1 MLLKHVLLGVIL
13 GLMGINFGWEIKAR
27 AQGRSDQDHASLEE
41 IVKKAPQGIDIS
53 SYFEIGSIPEN
64 SASLVGTDYGKNQ
77 AVYLTNG
84 PDQLG
89 TIWTKGEAA
98 MRLNED
104 QTASM
109 WMFFDKGGYNM
120 HSGDG
125 MAFVMQN
132 DERGLQASSTTK
144 DLKPASGETLGVWG
158 DDSKNV
164 FSNSKDIA
172 ARAIQNSWALEFDT
186 FSNKVE
192 APNIASNLDQGI
204 ASFFDEGGYEGK
216 PMIGD
221 ESADAHHAI
230 GRGYPHIA
238 SGYPGS
244 SETYQLKQ
252 NDNRYY
258 AVMKHEGVLYKNGK
272 PSFLANGEWRHVT
285 LSWKQEKKEM
295 TYTFND
301 KDPKTGENTPDEQQ
315 SYTKKID
322 LNKIDPKGSHKVR
335 WGFTGSTGGNWES
348 NLVVFEKVPGLVDV
362 NAKAVLTDTTDNNR
376 VVKTDDSIKAGHQV
390 KLDYDLSYASGWEP
404 WRKVE
409 ANIDLPKNLSFTN
422 GVITYSNGQTED
434 LSLNDLK
441 GQDIKT
447 KLAQNLYKAINE
459 NSKTPKDSQRATLSL
474 NGQAV
479 LSGKVAQADFTR
491 EVASVPATTSKFI
504 GENAVTTATLNGFK
518 VKSVDDPIS
527 LQWTGDSVTG
537 NMMVSDGKDVTLTGK
552 VSRLSGLDGIKLHVN
567 LDAKIQ
573 MDEEGN
579 FTLKIPSDQL
589 QAKTTQLKV
598 SASDTNGINSTNV
611 LEYTITQR
619 LLELSADSDLTF
631 QHVLKGRSEKI
642 YPKKTFNVSVI
653 DTGGPKPGW
662 QLTASL
668 NSDTLM
674 TKNNAQALDGKLTY
688 VAPATQ
694 QGVVASGLEQ
704 WKDLSRQSIVIATS
718 QEVKPETENKS
729 ETLIAGDCKGPRGLL
744 LHLNSSAIPGQ
755 YSGQITWELKNA
767 L

>member
-1 MLLKHVLLGVIL
+1 MFLKHVLLGIVL
-13 GLMGINFGWEIKAR
+13 GLMGISFGWEIKAR
-27 AQGRSDQDHASLEE
+27 AQGLSDQDHVSLDK
-41 IVKKAPQGIDIS
+41 IVEKAPQGIDIS
-53 SYFEIGSIPEN
+53 SYFDVGSIPEN
-64 SASLVGTDYGKNQ
+64 SASLVKTNYGENQ

-89 TIWTKGEAA
+89 TIWTKNGAA
-98 MRLNED
+98 MPLDKD

-109 WMFFDKGGYNM
+109 WMFFDRGGYSTG
-120 HSGDG
+120 SGDG

-132 DERGLQASSTTK
+132 DPRGNNASALDENHS
-144 DLKPASGETLGVWG
+144 PAAGETLGVWG
-158 DDSKNV
+158 DATGKVLPDAET
-164 FSNSKDIA
+164 IA
-172 ARAIQNSWALEFDT
+172 GRAIQNSWALEFDT
-186 FSNKVE
+186 Y
-192 APNIASNLDQGI
+192 PNQVWKNGLAEKLKAGQQSL
-204 ASFFDEGGYEGK
+204 FDEGSVGDTLNKGK
-216 PMIGD
+216 NNFGV
-221 ESADAHHAI
+221 AI
-230 GRGYPHIA
+230 AKGYPHIA
-238 SGYPGS
+238 SGYPGMS
-244 SETYQLKQ
+244 TTYQIKQ
-252 NDNRYY
+252 FDEWKY
-258 AVMKHEGVLYKNGK
+258 ATMKHEGVLNEGNA
-272 PSFLANGEWRHVT
+272 FLANGEWHHVT
-285 LSWKQEKKEM
+285 LAWKHAEKSM

-301 KDPKTGENTPDEQQ
+301 KDPQTGKDTPESQKT
-315 SYTKKID
+315 YTVKNMD
-322 LNKIDPKGSHKVR
+322 LQELDPKGTGKVR
-335 WGFTGSTGGNWES
+335 WGFTGSTGKSWES

-447 KLAQNLYKAINE
+447 KLAQNLYKSSINE

-479 LSGKVAQADFTR
+479 LPGKVAQAGSTR
-491 EVASVPATTSKFI
+491 EAASVPATTSKFI

-567 LDAKIQ
+567 LAAKIQ

-589 QAKTTQLKV
+589 QSKTTQLKV
-598 SASDTNGINSTNV
+598 SASDANGINSTNV
-611 LEYTITQR
+611 LAYTITQR
-619 LLELSADSDLTF
+619 LLELSADPDLTF
-631 QHVLKGRSEKI
+631 GQYALTGRSDKI
-642 YPKKTFNVSVI
+642 YPKETFNVSVV
-653 DTGGPKPGW
+653 DTGESRPGW

-674 TKNNAQALDGKLTY
+674 TENEERALDGKLTY

-704 WKDLSRQSIVIATS
+704 WKELSRQSIVIATS
-718 QEVKPETENKS
+718 QETKPETKTPN
-729 ETLIAGDCKGPRGLL
+729 ETLIAGDSDGPRGLL
-744 LHLNSSAIPGQ
+744 LQLNSSAIPGQ